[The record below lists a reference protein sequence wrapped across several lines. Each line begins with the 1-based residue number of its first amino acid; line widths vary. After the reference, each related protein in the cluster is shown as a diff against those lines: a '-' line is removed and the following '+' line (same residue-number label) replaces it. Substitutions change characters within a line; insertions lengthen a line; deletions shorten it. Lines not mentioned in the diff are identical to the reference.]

1 MPRNASPAAAQI
13 GSRIAMLRKTASMTV
28 DQLAVATKIDSS
40 NIRSY
45 ESGRAMM
52 NVRSLVRIAC
62 ALDVDPGTLLKRLP
76 RRCSTGNPAGLLVQ
90 MRSPSRRRGPF
101 A

>member
-1 MPRNASPAAAQI
+1 
-13 GSRIAMLRKTASMTV
+13 MTQ
-28 DQLAVATKIDSS
+28 DQLAVKAGIDSS

-52 NVRSLVRIAC
+52 NISSLVRIAE
-62 ALDVDPGTLLKRLP
+62 ALEVEPGELLEGVTSEMFGAP
-76 RRCSTGNPAGLLVQ
+76 RAAAPSRPPLTPPRSL
-90 MRSPSRRRGPF
+90 RSPLRSVRVRRPPYPRHGNT